1 MRVHWSECV
10 CVCVCVCER
19 ERSSYLIAKITYYL
33 EEEFKGLKIVLSL
46 TNRYK
51 KFSNFDACFDIFIL
65 KRS

>member
-10 CVCVCVCER
+10 CVCKRER
-19 ERSSYLIAKITYYL
+19 EMSSYLIAKVIYYL
-33 EEEFKGLKIVLSL
+33 EEESKGLKIVLSL

-51 KFSNFDACFDIFIL
+51 KFSNFDACFDIFTL